1 MAAAIVAAKK
11 AGVTLVIAKWGR
23 LVWNVAF
30 VSELMETKVEF
41 VAVDMPKAN
50 RLTIH
55 IIVAM
60 AEHEAEMI
68 STRTKAALAAAKA
81 RLRKL
86 GIESSP

>member
-23 LVWNVAF
+23 LVRNVAF
-30 VSELMETKVEF
+30 VSKLMETKAKF

-50 RLTIH
+50 WLTIH
-55 IIVAM
+55 FIVAM
-60 AEHEAEMI
+60 AEHEAQMI
-68 STRTKAALAAAKA
+68 STQTKAGLAAAKA

-86 GIESSP
+86 GRESSP